1 MALVMVA
8 ALFMALLFVIFKIFD
23 RRSVPLFPAIVI
35 NYFTAASCGIIASLP
50 LPSDPLVPLVLPAV
64 LLGGLFIILFY
75 VTAISTQRIGVAVT
89 SVATKMSL
97 VVTVLV
103 AVIFFHE
110 EQSAL
115 GWIGIGLALT
125 GVVLASWSPGPTG
138 TRGMWMLPI
147 ALFLGNSAV
156 DVVLIAVQRLVLAPA
171 TETVFITLVLG
182 IAGSIGLLLLI
193 IRGQFRS
200 LRDPKA
206 VIAGVLL
213 GLFNYA
219 SLYFII
225 GAIARSG
232 FAASSL
238 FPMMN
243 IGVILFGTVASIAIF
258 QERLRNVQW
267 AGIACSVLAMI
278 MILLA

>member
-1 MALVMVA
+1 MVA

-23 RRSVPLFPAIVI
+23 RRNVPLFPAIVV
-35 NYFTAASCGIIASLP
+35 NYFTAASCGVIASVP
-50 LPSDPLVPLVLPAV
+50 LPSERLVPLVLPAV

-103 AVIFFHE
+103 AVLFFHE
-110 EQSAL
+110 DPGTL
-115 GWIGIGLALT
+115 GWVGIALALT
-125 GVVLASWSPGPTG
+125 GVVLASWSPGPIG
-138 TRGMWMLPI
+138 ARGMWMLPI

-156 DVVLIAVQRLVLAPA
+156 DVVLIAVQRLILVPA
-171 TETVFITLVLG
+171 TESVFITLVLG
-182 IAGSIGLLLLI
+182 IAGSIGLLLLV
-193 IRGQFRS
+193 IRGRLAS

-219 SLYFII
+219 SLYFILS
-225 GAIARSG
+225 AIARSG

-258 QERLRNVQW
+258 QERLRNVQL
-267 AGIACSVLAMI
+267 AGIVCGVLAMAL
-278 MILLA
+278 ILLA